1 MTYDVCT
8 WLVTHMCVTCDTV
21 MNATCTNVFASTL
34 GCHTEGSCYNSF
46 EIIVKKLILVPVIV
60 DYYSYLPT
68 LYVTYGLCVCM
79 WHNAL
84 MRLLIFLGALQRV
97 YICPWCV
104 CIHVTCDRHDITLIS
119 SQQVE
124 EEKLCKKQQQSH
136 QWQLLERANTAAS
149 ILCSSWEL
157 IYN

>member
-34 GCHTEGSCYNSF
+34 GCHTEESCYSSF

-68 LYVTYGLCVCM
+68 LYVTYGLCVYVAQCT
-79 WHNAL
+79 NASANP
-84 MRLLIFLGALQRV
+84 LGCLTESI
-97 YICPWCV
+97 YLPMMCV
-104 CIHVTCDRHDITLIS
+104 HTCDL
-119 SQQVE
+119 
-124 EEKLCKKQQQSH
+124 
-136 QWQLLERANTAAS
+136 
-149 ILCSSWEL
+149 
-157 IYN
+157 